1 MSAGKPGGV
10 SAGGHA
16 ADFAAAALA
25 ELARETARISV
36 IASEALR
43 ASESRYRRLF
53 ETAQDGILLINAET
67 AQIED
72 VNPFLIKLL
81 KYTHAEFLGKK
92 LWEVGP
98 FKDVSQSEQM
108 FLEIQTKGYARYEDL
123 PLKTKDGL
131 TIQVEFV
138 SNSYEVEGIKVIQC
152 NIRDISERKAAEA
165 IRLEYHRK
173 LKVALM
179 NTVEV
184 ATIISEMRDPYTAG
198 HERRVAKLASAIG
211 AGLGFDENRQEGL
224 RVAGYLHD
232 IGKVGIPSEILVKPG
247 RISAIEY
254 QLIQGHAQA
263 GYDVLQGMQWPWPVA
278 EVALQH
284 HERLD
289 GSGYPHGL
297 RGEAILPEARIM
309 AVADVVEAMSSH
321 RPYRPALGIDSALA
335 EIERGAGTA
344 YDRAVVN
351 ACLRVFREEAYQ
363 IV

>member
-1 MSAGKPGGV
+1 
-10 SAGGHA
+10 
-16 ADFAAAALA
+16 
-25 ELARETARISV
+25 
-36 IASEALR
+36 
-43 ASESRYRRLF
+43 
-53 ETAQDGILLINAET
+53 
-67 AQIED
+67 
-72 VNPFLIKLL
+72 
-81 KYTHAEFLGKK
+81 
-92 LWEVGP
+92 
-98 FKDVSQSEQM
+98 
-108 FLEIQTKGYARYEDL
+108 
-123 PLKTKDGL
+123 
-131 TIQVEFV
+131 
-138 SNSYEVEGIKVIQC
+138 
-152 NIRDISERKAAEA
+152 
-165 IRLEYHRK
+165 
-173 LKVALM
+173 
-179 NTVEV
+179 VEV